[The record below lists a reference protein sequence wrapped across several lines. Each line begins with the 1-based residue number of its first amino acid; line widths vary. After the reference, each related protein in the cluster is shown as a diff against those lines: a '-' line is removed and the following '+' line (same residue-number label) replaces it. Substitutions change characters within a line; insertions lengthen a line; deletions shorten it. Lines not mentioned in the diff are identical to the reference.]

1 MAGDAQLV
9 EEQEHLDRTYVAYD
23 ALLDV
28 LSVSRRDRHGDIFTE
43 EVLEQMRLE
52 RLRAYTSASGPLYFG
67 RIDREDGARLYIGRH
82 AVADAHAELLA
93 INWRAPAA
101 EPFYA
106 ATTAERRGVT
116 LRRRLDI
123 EDRDVL
129 GFVDEQLAAGEHDHL
144 TEAIVDDITRQRVG
158 EMRQIIST
166 ITPEQYGLITQ
177 RVEGT
182 VVVQGGPG
190 TGKTAVGLH
199 RAAWLLYA
207 DRQLAREGVLVVGPN
222 RVFIAYI
229 SQVLP
234 ALGEQS
240 VEQRAI
246 DALVSGRPWASG
258 ESEDVATL
266 LGSGRMAVLLR
277 RLLWEKVGAPE
288 EPVEMVVG
296 RVEVVASPRDVAE
309 IIDEARD
316 RRTYEL
322 GRERF
327 RTRLADRLAT
337 QVVEG
342 SRAGRALDHDT
353 VLSAVRGAKEYQRLV
368 TRCWPRQTPEALVA
382 ALFKNRRRLA
392 AAGGD
397 MFSQEELDLLLSLS
411 PAATRAEM
419 THSEFALLDEARG
432 LIDPEL
438 RTYGHVVVDEAQNL
452 SPMELRMVVR
462 RARRQSMTM
471 LGDIAQRTAEARL
484 STWESVLRDAGVDEL
499 AIEELLVSYR
509 VPDDFLRIAATLA
522 PDAAVPEG
530 VREAPWPAVSVRT
543 APDRVGTVAASLA
556 ERMAADVGSVG
567 VVTPEA
573 ARAVVDAAFAGR
585 VHAEDSDAGL
595 STGVNLL
602 GLGAVKGLEFDA
614 AIVIEPQAILDEA
627 PDGGRGGLY
636 TALTRSTRALA
647 VVHADELPF
656 SAPDLVP
663 VDDRAAADAWASRRR
678 TSTAH

>member
-1 MAGDAQLV
+1 MAVDVELV
-9 EEQEHLDRTYVAYD
+9 EEQAHLERTYAAYD

-52 RLRAYTSASGPLYFG
+52 RLRAYTNASGPLYFG
-67 RIDREDGARLYIGRH
+67 RIDRDDGSRLYVGRH
-82 AVADAHAELLA
+82 AVADAHADLLA

-106 ATTAERRGVT
+106 ATTADRRGVQR
-116 LRRRLDI
+116 RRRLDI
-123 EDRDVL
+123 EDRTVL
-129 GFVDEQLAAGEHDHL
+129 GFVDERLAAGEHDHL
-144 TEAIVDDITRQRVG
+144 TDAIVEDITRQRVG

-166 ITPEQYGLITQ
+166 ITPEQYELITQ
-177 RVEGT
+177 PVEGT
-182 VVVQGGPG
+182 LVVQGGPG

-222 RVFIAYI
+222 RVFITYI
-229 SQVLP
+229 AQVLP

-258 ESEDVATL
+258 ESEEWATL

-277 RLLWEKVGAPE
+277 RLLWERVGAPE
-288 EPVEMVVG
+288 EPVSMLVG
-296 RVEVVASPRDVAE
+296 RVEVSAEPGEVAE
-309 IIDEARD
+309 LIDEARD

-337 QVVEG
+337 QVVER
-342 SRAGRALDHDT
+342 SRGGRALDHDA

-368 TRCWPRQTPEALVA
+368 TRSWPRQTPEALVA

-392 AAGGD
+392 AAAGD
-397 MFSQEELDLLLSLS
+397 LLADEELDLLLATK
-411 PAATRAEM
+411 PAASRADM

-484 STWESVLRDAGVDEL
+484 STWDSVLRDAGVERL
-499 AIEELLVSYR
+499 EIEELLISYR

-530 VREAPWPAVSVRT
+530 VREAPWAAVSVAT
-543 APDRVGTVAASLA
+543 APDRLGAVAFALA
-556 ERMAADVGSVG
+556 ARMAADVGSVG
-567 VVTPEA
+567 VVAPEA
-573 ARAVVDAAFAGR
+573 VRPVVDAAFAGQ

-614 AIVIEPQAILDEA
+614 AVVIEPAAILDEA

-647 VVHADELPF
+647 VVHAAPLPF
-656 SAPDLVP
+656 SARDLRAVS
-663 VDDRAAADAWASRRR
+663 DRDAADA
-678 TSTAH
+678 

>member
-1 MAGDAQLV
+1 MAADPEVV
-9 EEQEHLDRTYVAYD
+9 EEQAHLDQTYAAYD
-23 ALLDV
+23 ALIDV
-28 LSVSRRDRHGDIFTE
+28 LSVSRRDRHGDVFTE

-67 RIDREDGARLYIGRH
+67 RIDRDDGSRLYVGRH

-106 ATTAERRGVT
+106 ATTADPRGVT
-116 LRRRLDI
+116 RRRRLDI
-123 EDRDVL
+123 EDRSVV
-129 GFVDEQLAAGEHDHL
+129 GFVDEQLATGEHDHL
-144 TEAIVDDITRQRVG
+144 TDAIVEDITRMRVG

-166 ITPEQYGLITQ
+166 ITPEQYALITQ
-177 RVEGT
+177 QIEGT
-182 VVVQGGPG
+182 LVVQGGPG

-222 RVFIAYI
+222 RVFITYI

-234 ALGEQS
+234 ALGEAS

-258 ESEDVATL
+258 ESEERATL

-277 RLLWEKVGAPE
+277 RLLWERVGAPE
-288 EPVEMVVG
+288 GPMTMEVG
-296 RVEVVASPRDVAE
+296 RVPVVATPAQVSE
-309 IIDEARD
+309 LIEEARD

-327 RTRLADRLAT
+327 RVRLADRLAT

-342 SRAGRALDHDT
+342 SRAGRALDHET
-353 VLSAVRGAKEYQRLV
+353 VLSAVRSERDYQRLV
-368 TRCWPRQTPEALVA
+368 AKCWPRQTPEALVA
-382 ALFKNRRRLA
+382 ALFKNRRRLTD
-392 AAGGD
+392 AGGD
-397 MFSQEELDLLLSLS
+397 LLSPEEIDLLLSIK
-411 PAATRAEM
+411 PASSRADM
-419 THSEFALLDEARG
+419 KHSEFALLDEARG

-438 RTYGHVVVDEAQNL
+438 RTFGHVVVDEAQNL

-484 STWESVLRDAGVDEL
+484 STWEAVLRDAGVDRLE
-499 AIEELLVSYR
+499 IEELLISYR
-509 VPDDFLRIAATLA
+509 VPDDFLRIASALS
-522 PDAAVPEG
+522 PDAAVPRG
-530 VREAPWPAVSVRT
+530 VREAPWPAVSVET
-543 APDRVGTVAASLA
+543 SPDGVGVVAFELA
-556 ERMAADVGSVG
+556 ARMAADVGSVG
-567 VVTPEA
+567 VAAPES
-573 ARAVVDAAFAGR
+573 ARAVVDEAFGQA
-585 VHAEDSDAGL
+585 HAEDRDDGL

-602 GLGAVKGLEFDA
+602 GLGAIKGLEFDA
-614 AIVIEPQAILDEA
+614 AVVIEPAAVLAEQ

-647 VVHADELPF
+647 VVHSQPLPF
-656 SAPDLVP
+656 SAPDLQAVS
-663 VDDRAAADAWASRRR
+663 AADPASAWAAGRR
-678 TSTAH
+678 TAH

>member
-1 MAGDAQLV
+1 MAADAELV
-9 EEQEHLDRTYVAYD
+9 SEQAHLDQTYAAYD

-28 LSVSRRDRHGDIFTE
+28 LSVSRRDRHGDDFTE

-52 RLRAYTSASGPLYFG
+52 RLRAYTSESGPLYFG
-67 RIDREDGARLYIGRH
+67 RIDRDDGARLYIGRH

-106 ATTAERRGVT
+106 ATTADRRGVQR
-116 LRRRLDI
+116 RRRLDI
-123 EDRDVL
+123 EARTVL

-144 TEAIVDDITRQRVG
+144 TDAIVEDITRQRVG

-166 ITPEQYGLITQ
+166 ITPEQYALITQ
-177 RVEGT
+177 QIEGAL
-182 VVVQGGPG
+182 VVQGGPG

-207 DRQLAREGVLVVGPN
+207 DRNLAREGVLVVGPN
-222 RVFIAYI
+222 RVFITYI

-234 ALGEQS
+234 ALGEAS

-258 ESEDVATL
+258 ESEERATL

-277 RLLWEKVGAPE
+277 RLLWERVGAPE
-288 EPVEMVVG
+288 EPVAMEVG
-296 RVEVVASPRDVAE
+296 RVALVASPEEVAKL
-309 IIDEARD
+309 IDEARD

-353 VLSAVRGAKEYQRLV
+353 VLSAVRSAREYQRLV
-368 TRCWPRQTPEALVA
+368 TKSWPRQTPEALVA
-382 ALFKNRRRLA
+382 ALFKNRRRLTE
-392 AAGGD
+392 AGGD
-397 MFSQEELDLLLSLS
+397 LFSPEEIDLLLSIK
-411 PAATRAEM
+411 PAESRAAM

-438 RTYGHVVVDEAQNL
+438 RTFGHVVVDEAQNL

-484 STWESVLRDAGVDEL
+484 STWDAVLRDAGVDRLE
-499 AIEELLVSYR
+499 IEELLISYR

-530 VREAPWPAVSVRT
+530 VRRAPWEAVSVATSR
-543 APDRVGTVAASLA
+543 DRLGAVAFELA
-556 ERMAADVGSVG
+556 TRMAADVGSVG
-567 VVTPEA
+567 VAAPES
-573 ARAVVDAAFAGR
+573 ARDVVDAAFHLA
-585 VHAEDSDAGL
+585 HAEETDSGL
-595 STGVNLL
+595 STGINLL
-602 GLGAVKGLEFDA
+602 GLGAIKGLEFDA
-614 AIVIEPQAILDEA
+614 AVVIEPAAILAEQ

-647 VVHADELPF
+647 VVHAEALPF
-656 SAPDLVP
+656 SAPDLRP
-663 VDDRAAADAWASRRR
+663 VSDDGAADAWATGRR

>member
-1 MAGDAQLV
+1 MAGHAQLA
-9 EEQEHLDRTYVAYD
+9 EEQEHLDRTYAAYD

-28 LSVSRRDRHGDIFTE
+28 LSVSRRDRHGDVFTE

-67 RIDREDGARLYIGRH
+67 RIDRDDGARLYIGRH
-82 AVADAHAELLA
+82 PGADAHAGLLA

-116 LRRRLDI
+116 RRRRLDI
-123 EDRDVL
+123 EDRSVR
-129 GFVDEQLAAGEHDHL
+129 GFVDEQLAAAEHDHL
-144 TEAIVDDITRQRVG
+144 TDAIVEDITRLRVG

-166 ITPEQYGLITQ
+166 ITPEQYALITQ
-177 RVEGT
+177 QIEGT
-182 VVVQGGPG
+182 LVVQGGPG

-222 RVFIAYI
+222 RVFITYI

-234 ALGEQS
+234 ALGEAS

-258 ESEDVATL
+258 ESEEWATL

-277 RLLWEKVGAPE
+277 RLLWERVGAPE
-288 EPVEMVVG
+288 EAVTMDVG
-296 RVEVVASPRDVAE
+296 RVSVTASPEEVAE
-309 IIDEARD
+309 IIEEARD

-327 RTRLADRLAT
+327 RMRLADRLAT

-342 SRAGRALDHDT
+342 SRAGRTLDHDA
-353 VLSAVRGAKEYQRLV
+353 VLKAVRGAKEYQRLA

-382 ALFKNRRRLA
+382 SLFKNRRRLT

-397 MFSQEELDLLLSLS
+397 LFSPEELDLLLSHS
-411 PAATRAEM
+411 PAASRADM

-484 STWESVLRDAGVDEL
+484 STWEAVLHDAGVDRLE
-499 AIEELLVSYR
+499 IEELLISYR
-509 VPDDFLRIAATLA
+509 VPDDFLRIASALS
-522 PDAAVPEG
+522 PDAAVPQG

-543 APDRVGTVAASLA
+543 TPDRLGAVALA
-556 ERMAADVGSVG
+556 LAARMAVDVGSVG
-567 VVTPEA
+567 VAAPEA
-573 ARAVVDAAFAGR
+573 ARAVVDEAFGQA
-585 VHAEDSDAGL
+585 HAEDRDDGL

-602 GLGAVKGLEFDA
+602 GLGAIKGLEFDA
-614 AIVIEPQAILDEA
+614 AVVIEPAAILAEQ

-647 VVHADELPF
+647 VVHARPLPF
-656 SAPDLVP
+656 SAPELHP
-663 VDDRAAADAWASRRR
+663 VTDADPAAAWAAGRR
-678 TSTAH
+678 

>member
-1 MAGDAQLV
+1 MAGDVELV
-9 EEQEHLDRTYVAYD
+9 EEQAHLERTYAAYD

-52 RLRAYTSASGPLYFG
+52 RLRAYTNASGPLYFG
-67 RIDREDGARLYIGRH
+67 RIDRDDGSRLYVGRH
-82 AVADAHAELLA
+82 AVADAHADLLA

-106 ATTAERRGVT
+106 ATTADRRGVQR
-116 LRRRLDI
+116 RRRLDI
-123 EDRDVL
+123 EDRTVL
-129 GFVDEQLAAGEHDHL
+129 GFVDERLAAGEHDHL
-144 TEAIVDDITRQRVG
+144 TDAIVEDITRQRVG

-166 ITPEQYGLITQ
+166 ITPEQYELITQ
-177 RVEGT
+177 PVEGT
-182 VVVQGGPG
+182 LVVQGGPG

-222 RVFIAYI
+222 RVFITYI
-229 SQVLP
+229 AQVLP

-258 ESEDVATL
+258 ESEEWATL

-277 RLLWEKVGAPE
+277 RLLWERVGAPE
-288 EPVEMVVG
+288 EPVSMLVG
-296 RVEVVASPRDVAE
+296 RVEVSAEPGEVAE
-309 IIDEARD
+309 LIDEARD

-337 QVVEG
+337 QVVER
-342 SRAGRALDHDT
+342 SRGGRALDHDA

-368 TRCWPRQTPEALVA
+368 TRSWPRQTPEALVA

-392 AAGGD
+392 AAAGD
-397 MFSQEELDLLLSLS
+397 LLADEELDLLLATK
-411 PAATRAEM
+411 PAASRADM

-484 STWESVLRDAGVDEL
+484 STWDSVLRDAGVERL
-499 AIEELLVSYR
+499 EIEELLISYR

-530 VREAPWPAVSVRT
+530 VREAPWAAVSVAT
-543 APDRVGTVAASLA
+543 APDRLGAVAFALA
-556 ERMAADVGSVG
+556 ARMAADVGSVG
-567 VVTPEA
+567 VVAPEA
-573 ARAVVDAAFAGR
+573 VRPVVDAAFAGQ

-614 AIVIEPQAILDEA
+614 AVVIEPAAILDEA

-647 VVHADELPF
+647 VVHAAPLPF
-656 SAPDLVP
+656 SARDLRAVS
-663 VDDRAAADAWASRRR
+663 DRDAADAWAAGQR

>member
-1 MAGDAQLV
+1 MAVDAELV
-9 EEQEHLDRTYVAYD
+9 EEQAHLERTYAAYD

-28 LSVSRRDRHGDIFTE
+28 LSVSRRDRHGDVFTE

-52 RLRAYTSASGPLYFG
+52 RLRAYTNASGPLYFG
-67 RIDREDGARLYIGRH
+67 RIDRDDGARLYIGRH

-106 ATTAERRGVT
+106 ATTAERRGVRR
-116 LRRRLDI
+116 RRRLDI
-123 EDRDVL
+123 EDRTVL
-129 GFVDEQLAAGEHDHL
+129 GFVDEQLAVGEHDHL
-144 TEAIVDDITRQRVG
+144 TEAIVEDITRQRVG

-166 ITPEQYGLITQ
+166 ITPEQYALITQ
-177 RVEGT
+177 RVEGCL
-182 VVVQGGPG
+182 VVQGGPG

-222 RVFIAYI
+222 RVFITYI

-258 ESEDVATL
+258 ESEERATL

-277 RLLWEKVGAPE
+277 RLLWERVGAPE
-288 EPVEMVVG
+288 EPVSMSVG
-296 RVEVVASPRDVAE
+296 RVDVVASPGEVSE
-309 IIDEARD
+309 LIEEARD

-342 SRAGRALDHDT
+342 SRAGRALDHDA
-353 VLSAVRGAKEYQRLV
+353 VLKAVRGAREYQRLV

-382 ALFKNRRRLA
+382 SLFKNRRRLA

-397 MFSQEELDLLLSLS
+397 LFSAAELDLLLSAG
-411 PAATRAEM
+411 PAASRAEM

-438 RTYGHVVVDEAQNL
+438 RTYGHVVIDEAQNL

-484 STWESVLRDAGVDEL
+484 STWDAVLRDAGVDRLEV
-499 AIEELLVSYR
+499 AELLVSYR
-509 VPDDFLRIAATLA
+509 VPDDFLRIAASLS

-530 VREAPWPAVSVRT
+530 VRDAPWPAVSVQTSR
-543 APDRVGTVAASLA
+543 DGLGSVAFELA
-556 ERMAADVGSVG
+556 TRMAADVGSVG
-567 VVTPEA
+567 VAAPEA
-573 ARAVVDAAFAGR
+573 VRDVVDAAFHLA
-585 VHAEDSDAGL
+585 HAEDTDAGL

-602 GLGAVKGLEFDA
+602 GLGAIKGLEFDA
-614 AIVIEPQAILDEA
+614 AVVVEPAAILAEQ

-647 VVHADELPF
+647 VVHSEPLPF
-656 SAPDLVP
+656 SSPDLRP
-663 VDDRAAADAWASRRR
+663 VSAGDAASAWAAGRSGPP
-678 TSTAH
+678 TA